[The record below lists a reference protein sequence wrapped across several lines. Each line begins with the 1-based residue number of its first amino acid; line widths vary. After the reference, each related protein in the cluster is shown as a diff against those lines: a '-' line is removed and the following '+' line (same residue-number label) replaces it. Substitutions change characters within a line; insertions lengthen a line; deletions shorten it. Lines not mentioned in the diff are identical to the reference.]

1 VKKTMTRKRYYLLG
15 LLLATPIFF
24 FQSIALAASATAVVP
39 FAFADV
45 ENQARQ
51 MAQQMYVFPE
61 KVPDILT
68 KLTYDEW
75 RSIRLKQ
82 DKVLWVTDKTPFQL
96 QFFHPGLFYD
106 RTVDINIIESGKV
119 VPLAGQRDWY
129 EYGGLEQA
137 PQFPDNIGIAG
148 FRLHMPIKSPKYF
161 DEFLV
166 FLGASYLRAVGKE
179 NTYGLSARGLA
190 LDTAGSEGEEFPWFR
205 EFWIVKPQPKDKS
218 LTLYAL
224 LDSPRVTGAFQYRVI
239 PGVETVL
246 EVTSKLFFRA
256 DIDKVGIAPLTS
268 MYFYG
273 ENNRE
278 PGVRDFRPEVHDS
291 DGLQIQF
298 GSGEWHWRPLNNPRL
313 LQLNSFK
320 AQGIKGFGL
329 MQRDLKFESYEDLEA
344 IYHQRPSLW
353 IEPLSDWGGGHVEL
367 VQIPTRSEVHDNIV
381 AFWVP
386 QIPAKA
392 GDTWQFDY
400 RMRWGDATM
409 VLPPGAHVLATRIG
423 DVDNSQARRF
433 VIDFDGDQL
442 RKLPDTTTLDAVVTA
457 SAGGRIE
464 NVNIQKNPYNL
475 SWRLF
480 FEVVLEPVTTME
492 KMLPDKGQTIEL
504 RAFLKQGA
512 DVLSET
518 WSYSLNR
525 KIR

>member
-1 VKKTMTRKRYYLLG
+1 MTGNRNYLFG
-15 LLLATPIFF
+15 FLLAILMFYV
-24 FQSIALAASATAVVP
+24 QSTALAGSASAAEP
-39 FAFADV
+39 FDFADV
-45 ENQARQ
+45 EQRARQ
-51 MAQQMYVFPE
+51 MAQQAYVVPE
-61 KVPDILT
+61 KVPDILIE
-68 KLTYDEW
+68 LTYDEW

-82 DKVLWVTDKTPFQL
+82 DKVLWASDKTPFQL

-106 RTVDINIIESGKV
+106 RTVNISIIEAGKV
-119 VPLAGQRDWY
+119 VPVVGQRAWY

-148 FRLHMPIKSPKYF
+148 FRVHAPIKSPKYF

-166 FLGASYLRAVGKE
+166 FLGASYLRAVGKD
-179 NTYGLSARGLA
+179 NAYGLSARGLA
-190 LDTAGSEGEEFPWFR
+190 LDTALSQGEEFPWFR
-205 EFWIVKPQPKDKS
+205 EFWIVKPHLKDKS

-224 LDSPRVTGAFQYRVI
+224 LDSPRVTGAFQYKI
-239 PGVETVL
+239 TPGVETVL

-256 DIDKVGIAPLTS
+256 AIEKVGIAPLTS

-313 LQLNSFK
+313 LQVNSFK

-344 IYHQRPSLW
+344 VYHQRPSLW
-353 IEPLSDWGGGHVEL
+353 VEPLSDWGAGHVEL

-381 AFWVP
+381 AYWVP
-386 QIPAKA
+386 QTPVKA
-392 GDTWQFDY
+392 GDAWHFDY
-400 RMRWGDATM
+400 RMRWGAATM
-409 VLPPGAHVLATRIG
+409 VLPPGAHVLATRVG
-423 DVDNSQARRF
+423 DVDNSQVRRF

-442 RKLPDTTTLDAVVTA
+442 RNLPDTTILDAVVTA
-457 SAGGRIE
+457 STGGRIQ
-464 NVNIQKNPYNL
+464 NVNIQKNQITL

-480 FEVVLEPVTTME
+480 FDVVLEPVTTIE
-492 KMLPDKGQTIEL
+492 KVLPDKGETIEL

-518 WSYSLNR
+518 WSYSLSR